1 MSFPIKISAVVADSR
16 AVCCICKML
25 GILPIAFLWT
35 MTLPAKSNPS
45 CAAMFCC
52 NTYRN
57 PVLPLRVPYCRKII
71 RPSCMKKAPSIAIP
85 SIMACIVVWI
95 FARKQMS
102 LPQRLARWPPISAPG
117 GFSLSASAMSRC
129 IPIPFSCAATTSSS
143 ASATT
148 STSSPSAASPAGAMT
163 SLSRKIHSPAISA
176 CAVPWSA
183 QCSWAMSP
191 GRTYRLPA
199 CVGLRRVP
207 SPITTPPP
215 KRSCLPWMTCAKGRI
230 PSCKI

>member
-1 MSFPIKISAVVADSR
+1 MSFPIKISAAAADSR
-16 AVCCICKML
+16 AVCCICKMP

-35 MTLPAKSNPS
+35 MTLPAKLNPS

-52 NTYRN
+52 NMYKN
-57 PVLPLRVPYCRKII
+57 PVLPSRAPYCKKTFH
-71 RPSCMKKAPSIAIP
+71 PSCMKKVPFIATLSIT
-85 SIMACIVVWI
+85 ACIVVWI
-95 FARKQMS
+95 SVRKKMS
-102 LPQRLARWPPISAPG
+102 LPRRLARWLPISAPG
-117 GFSLSASAMSRC
+117 GFSPSTSAMSKC

-148 STSSPSAASPAGAMT
+148 STSSPSAASPAGVMT
-163 SLSRKIHSPAISA
+163 SPSRKIHSPAISA

-191 GRTYRLPA
+191 GRTCRLPA

-215 KRSCLPWMTCAKGRI
+215 KRSCSPWMTCAKGRI
-230 PSCKI
+230 PSCRT